1 MIDIDEMTVLIVD
14 DVLLTC
20 KLIRKLMMN
29 IGYGRNFLFAH
40 DGKEAL
46 DILQKEPVD
55 LVLLD
60 YNMPAGMSG
69 VETLSHIREDRDL
82 RDLPVIMV
90 SAEAYKDYVA
100 AAGESDIDAY
110 ILKPI
115 NITLL
120 EEKISIVVEK
130 ANNPPP
136 MVYHLKKAKGS
147 EEEGDIDA
155 AIKEAELA
163 MEAKP
168 NSSRPIR
175 ELGYYYFK
183 KDNLKEA
190 ERWLLKAA
198 EMNYMDVFAFHY
210 LGELYLKLNDIEN
223 AHRYFE
229 KAMKIS
235 PRHLTRGIHFAKT
248 LVERKMITKAVHVF
262 DEVLKLS
269 GSTLELREEIADF
282 CIDEGASEYAAKLL
296 ESIIKEKPD
305 RTDLFFKLGK
315 ALENLGDIEKA
326 ITYLIK
332 AGKIDKE
339 NAGINIHLAK
349 DYLTLGKP
357 IYAEKAIKEILKIN
371 PSHKVARELLKQ
383 CV

>member
-163 MEAKP
+163 MEANP

>member
-163 MEAKP
+163 MEANP

-248 LVERKMITKAVHVF
+248 LVERKMITKAVHIF

>member
-1 MIDIDEMTVLIVD
+1 
-14 DVLLTC
+14 
-20 KLIRKLMMN
+20 
-29 IGYGRNFLFAH
+29 
-40 DGKEAL
+40 
-46 DILQKEPVD
+46 
-55 LVLLD
+55 
-60 YNMPAGMSG
+60 
-69 VETLSHIREDRDL
+69 
-82 RDLPVIMV
+82 
-90 SAEAYKDYVA
+90 
-100 AAGESDIDAY
+100 
-110 ILKPI
+110 
-115 NITLL
+115 
-120 EEKISIVVEK
+120 
-130 ANNPPP
+130 
-136 MVYHLKKAKGS
+136 
-147 EEEGDIDA
+147 
-155 AIKEAELA
+155 
-163 MEAKP
+163 
-168 NSSRPIR
+168 
-175 ELGYYYFK
+175 LGYYYFK

>member
-1 MIDIDEMTVLIVD
+1 MIDINEMTVLIVD
-14 DVLLTC
+14 DMISMC
-20 KLIRKLMMN
+20 KSIRNMMRV
-29 IGYGRNFLFAH
+29 IQYGKEFFYANN
-40 DGKEAL
+40 GKEAL
-46 DILQKEPVD
+46 KILQEEPID

-60 YNMPAGMSG
+60 YNMPGMTG
-69 VETLSHIREDRDL
+69 AEVISHIREDRNL

-90 SAEAYKDYVA
+90 TAEAYQDYVA
-100 AAGESDIDAY
+100 EAAESVIDAY
-110 ILKPI
+110 ILKPLTI
-115 NITLL
+115 KVLK
-120 EEKISIVVEK
+120 EKISIVVEK
-130 ANNPPP
+130 SNNPSP
-136 MVYHLKKAKGS
+136 MVDHLKKAKGF

-155 AIKEAELA
+155 AVKEAELA
-163 MEAKP
+163 MEANP

>member
-163 MEAKP
+163 MEANP

-282 CIDEGASEYAAKLL
+282 CIDEGTSEYAAKLL

>member
-1 MIDIDEMTVLIVD
+1 MIDINEMTVLIVD
-14 DVLLTC
+14 DMISMC
-20 KLIRKLMMN
+20 KSIRNMMRV
-29 IGYGRNFLFAH
+29 IRYGKGFFYANN
-40 DGKEAL
+40 GKEAL
-46 DILQKEPVD
+46 KILQKDPID

-60 YNMPAGMSG
+60 YNMPGMTGAEVISR
-69 VETLSHIREDRDL
+69 IREDRNL

-90 SAEAYKDYVA
+90 TAEAYQDYVA
-100 AAGESDIDAY
+100 EAAESVIDAY
-110 ILKPI
+110 ILKPLTI
-115 NITLL
+115 KVLK
-120 EEKISIVVEK
+120 EKISIVVEK

-163 MEAKP
+163 MEANP

-210 LGELYLKLNDIEN
+210 LGELYLKLNDIEK
-223 AHRYFE
+223 AQYYFE

-235 PRHLTRGIHFAKT
+235 PRHLSRGINFGKT
-248 LVERKMITKAVHVF
+248 LVQMKMITRAIEVF
-262 DEVLKLS
+262 DKALKLS
-269 GSTLELREEIADF
+269 ESTLELREEIADF

-296 ESIIKEKPD
+296 ESIIRGKPD

-315 ALENLGDIEKA
+315 ALENSGDIKKA
-326 ITYLIK
+326 VTYLVR
-332 AGKIDKE
+332 ADGADKE
-339 NAGINIHLAK
+339 NIEIKIHLAK
-349 DYLTLGKP
+349 DYLTLGKH
-357 IYAEKAIKEILKIN
+357 IFAERVLKKALKLNPNHKEAKG
-371 PSHKVARELLKQ
+371 LLKQ
-383 CV
+383 CA